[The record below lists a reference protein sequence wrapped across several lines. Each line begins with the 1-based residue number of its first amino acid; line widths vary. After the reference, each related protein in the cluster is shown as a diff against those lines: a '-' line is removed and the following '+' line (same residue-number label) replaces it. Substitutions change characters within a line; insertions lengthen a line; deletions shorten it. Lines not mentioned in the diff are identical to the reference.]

1 MLGMVLAVR
10 VIWRSHL
17 LSGGPGGQ
25 QALGQ
30 VVLQVA
36 GAGVSTPGQEQPDEG
51 LLAGGP
57 R

>member
-1 MLGMVLAVR
+1 MVLAVR
-10 VIWRSHL
+10 VIWGSHL
-17 LSGGPGGQ
+17 VSGGPRGQ

-36 GAGVSTPGQEQPDEG
+36 GAGVGTPGQEQPHQG

>member
-1 MLGMVLAVR
+1 MVLAVR

-17 LSGGPGGQ
+17 LSGSPGGQ